1 MAVPDSPSAFMKRAL
16 ELADAALPLCGPN
29 PAVGAV
35 VVRDGAIIAEGA
47 YGGPGT
53 LHAETAALKAAG
65 ATARGA
71 TVYCTLEPCA
81 HAVSAESGLPR
92 LSCTQALIDAGVA
105 RVVFS
110 LVDPDPRTSGAGRD
124 ALRAAGIDAEV
135 GEGEAES
142 ARILEGYIKH
152 RTTGRPLVVAK
163 FVASLDGKIA
173 AASGDSRWVSGPGTL
188 AWAHEMRTRI
198 SAIMVGVS
206 TVLIDNPQLT
216 ARPGGKDA
224 ERQPLRIVVDSRG
237 RTPADARVLEP
248 PASTLIATTAAAT
261 AAWRASVERDNVEV
275 ASFPPGPDGRVS
287 LPDLLDDLGRRGVL
301 TLLVEGGGVL
311 LGSFFDQ
318 RLVDKLHAVIAPKII
333 GAASAAGP
341 VAGAGAARMADAI
354 TIRDIEVARL
364 GDDVL
369 VTAYPVYPPAD
380 GGVRS

>member
-1 MAVPDSPSAFMKRAL
+1 MKRAL
-16 ELADAALPLCGPN
+16 ELADAAVPASGPN

-35 VVRDGAIIAEGA
+35 VVRDGATVGEGA

-65 ATARGA
+65 AAARGA

-81 HAVSAESGLPR
+81 HDVSAETGLAR
-92 LSCTQALIDAGVA
+92 LSCTRALIDAGVA

-110 LVDPDPRTSGAGRD
+110 LVDPDPRTAGAGRD
-124 ALRAAGIDAEV
+124 ALVAAGIEV
-135 GEGEAES
+135 EAGDGEAES
-142 ARILEGYIKH
+142 ARILEGYIKQ

-188 AWAHEMRTRI
+188 AWAHQMRTRI

-216 ARPGGKDA
+216 ARPGGEDA
-224 ERQPLRIVVDSRG
+224 ERQPLRVVVDSRG
-237 RTPADARVLEP
+237 RTPAGARVLEP
-248 PASTLIATTAAAT
+248 PARTLIATTSAAP
-261 AAWRASVERDNVEV
+261 AAWRASVERENVEV
-275 ASFPPGPDGRVS
+275 ALFAAGADGRVS
-287 LPDLLDDLGRRGVL
+287 LPHLLADLGRRGVL

-341 VAGAGAARMADAI
+341 VAGAGADRMADAI
-354 TIRDIEVARL
+354 TMRDVLVQRL

-369 VTAYPVYPPAD
+369 VTAYPMYPSALK
-380 GGVRS
+380 GGQS